1 MLGRMEDRITPGLYL
16 EMTDLDPAQY
26 ARSRVAEVL
35 ALPGV
40 QRATWWE
47 NCVPFRDDLP
57 RNLPEFRL
65 LGVYEVDGEFNLPAR
80 PDNITIEVTPEQ
92 AEGVSRVAGSGSLR
106 LLLRGQPVE
115 QGR

>member
-26 ARSRVAEVL
+26 ARSRDAEVL

-65 LGVYEVDGEFNLPAR
+65 LGVYEVDGGFNLPAR
-80 PDNITIEVTPEQ
+80 PDNITSYHFRHYPRPGQGTL
-92 AEGVSRVAGSGSLR
+92 SGKPTLG
-106 LLLRGQPVE
+106 LLLVLISPKT
-115 QGR
+115 